1 MITLLERS
9 SFTDPIST
17 DYSYPRKIAA
27 PSLDP
32 VDLQAIERSSEI
44 TDKPYDSSSDHL
56 IPAIY
61 ELFYFRKSAK
71 QRKQKV
77 QSDISQAA

>member
-1 MITLLERS
+1 MFQWLIRYC
-9 SFTDPIST
+9 F
-17 DYSYPRKIAA
+17 
-27 PSLDP
+27 
-32 VDLQAIERSSEI
+32 
-44 TDKPYDSSSDHL
+44 KPYDSSSDHL

-61 ELFYFRKSAK
+61 ELIDFRKSAK